1 MEIDGPFRGSS
12 HTETLIMCSTTTLK
26 AWIPP
31 NNQYFHPITHPPE
44 WTKANHL
51 TYKRIRKAFKVTTL
65 GGARYPLA
73 IYCPPRMRYIHMAL
87 HFLGH
92 ELHISQQHPCHIR
105 FDDRL
110 LDRRTAFDGIP
121 DRMEG
126 YHRELEEA
134 ADSSDPL
141 VRRIVEAID
150 MNWLEQ
156 RIDCITLPSYRPLS
170 QVLDWSTIFR
180 QSKDDKESAAIIVIA
195 GEETCRTLCNT
206 APVMPPDNFRGE
218 GRVYRLRELEGAN
231 QESKFRWKAE
241 HYCNIAVDRDFDA
254 LG

>member
-1 MEIDGPFRGSS
+1 MEIDGPFPGLP

-26 AWIPP
+26 AWVPP
-31 NNQYFHPITHPPE
+31 NNQSFHPITYPPK

-51 TYKRIRKAFKVTTL
+51 TYNRVRKAFKVP
-65 GGARYPLA
+65 AYNIQYPLA

-87 HFLGH
+87 RFLGL
-92 ELHISQQHPCHIR
+92 ELHKHEQNPCHIR

-110 LDRRTAFDGIP
+110 LDRKTTFDGIP

-126 YHRELEEA
+126 YHRDLEEA

-141 VRRIVEAID
+141 VRRIIEAID

-156 RIDCITLPSYRPLS
+156 RIDCVTLPSYQPLS

-180 QSKDDKESAAIIVIA
+180 QNRDEEACAGIIVMA
-195 GEETCRTLCNT
+195 GEETCRALCNS
-206 APVMPPDNFRGE
+206 APVMPPDNFRGD
-218 GRVYRLRELEGAN
+218 GRVYRLRELEGADY
-231 QESKFRWKAE
+231 ESKFRWKAE
-241 HYCNIAVDRDFDA
+241 HYCNIAVDKDFDW